1 MKSRVRAVII
11 KDGKILLIKRTKP
24 GLVYWVIPG
33 GGVEAGETNED
44 ALIRECK
51 EELGISIKI
60 KELIMDIFSEKEETV
75 GQKEYFYL
83 VDILAGTIGSGQGPE
98 FQNNSGY
105 YGQYDIEWIDIKS
118 LSNVDLK
125 PESIKNLLSEQCAV
139 YKIS

>member
-83 VDILAGTIGSGQGPE
+83 VDILAGTIGSGPV
-98 FQNNSGY
+98 SY
-105 YGQYDIEWIDIKS
+105 THLTLPTIYS
-118 LSNVDLK
+118 V
-125 PESIKNLLSEQCAV
+125 
-139 YKIS
+139 